1 MQNKKRI
8 YGLLIAAFMML
19 LGGSLSPIWAY
30 TPVTPPSAWQT
41 TPVMSEDIR
50 PNYQFQSTSAYAP
63 MVGTHS
69 YPSSAVYAPASP
81 RPRRSSIWDEE
92 PEEGYEIGV
101 FVPVGEPL
109 VLFLMAFL
117 YFIWKKM
124 SKNSKKMQKNLV
136 MSKKSSTFAP
146 AFDE

>member
-8 YGLLIAAFMML
+8 YGLLIAAFLML
-19 LGGSLSPIWAY
+19 QGGSLSPIWAY
-30 TPVTPPSAWQT
+30 TQVTPPSAWQT
-41 TPVMSEDIR
+41 TPVMSEDVR

-81 RPRRSSIWDEE
+81 RPRRSIWDDDL
-92 PEEGYEIGV
+92 EGEDAIGV
-101 FVPVGEPL
+101 FAPVGEPF

-146 AFDE
+146 AFPK

>member
-8 YGLLIAAFMML
+8 YSLLIAAFLVL
-19 LGGSLSPIWAY
+19 LGGSLSPLWAY

-41 TPVMSEDIR
+41 TPVMSEDVR
-50 PNYQFQSTSAYAP
+50 PNYQFQSTSAYVTVSGGSTMTP
-63 MVGTHS
+63 V
-69 YPSSAVYAPASP
+69 SSPAYAS
-81 RPRRSSIWDEE
+81 RPRRSTIDEE
-92 PEEGYEIGV
+92 PEDGYEIGV
-101 FVPVGEPL
+101 FTPVGEPL

-146 AFDE
+146 AFPK

>member
-8 YGLLIAAFMML
+8 YSLLIAAFLVL
-19 LGGSLSPIWAY
+19 LGGSLSPLWAY

-41 TPVMSEDIR
+41 TPVMSEDVR

-81 RPRRSSIWDEE
+81 KPRRSSIWDEE

-101 FVPVGEPL
+101 LTPVGEPL
-109 VLFLMAFL
+109 ILLVLAML
-117 YFIWKKM
+117 YLLKKNIVLI
-124 SKNSKKMQKNLV
+124 SKSTNFKKIL
-136 MSKKSSTFAP
+136 KK
-146 AFDE
+146 